1 MVTRLARHRLKP
13 CRGDTAECCH
23 KATRRSQGSW
33 SRVIRPRRQ
42 ASGCLSARC
51 TCGEAVRSPDER
63 SEELCEAKSQ
73 EGAREPRRDRKGPSH
88 SASPVTRKPPKAAH
102 ENAHAGSA
110 SRLTSFGQPDASRG
124 RISWASRKWGMRPFV
139 SFRALR
145 RQVFVTRASDA
156 DRRSRR
162 RGGDGRRSP
171 GQSNPC

>member
-1 MVTRLARHRLKP
+1 MCESSAYQYRRNSTYTVPYAPAIALCANARHTKAHKISRINELPPQKGIFRVISCRALGPCSCPANGAPAGAAVVARLARHRLKP

-73 EGAREPRRDRKGPSH
+73 EGAREPRRGRKGPSAPH
-88 SASPVTRKPPKAAH
+88 
-102 ENAHAGSA
+102 
-110 SRLTSFGQPDASRG
+110 
-124 RISWASRKWGMRPFV
+124 RIDF
-139 SFRALR
+139 
-145 RQVFVTRASDA
+145 T
-156 DRRSRR
+156 
-162 RGGDGRRSP
+162 
-171 GQSNPC
+171 